1 MTGQRTSRESILD
14 KKDLDGLKALLHEF
28 KYGSPEP
35 DASSQPKSEA
45 QLKAAKVVLAE
56 LKRKREASEE
66 NERHSGDEFD
76 KAVTKLWWGL
86 YLYVCTEHQEII

>member
-1 MTGQRTSRESILD
+1 MTGRNTSRESILD
-14 KKDLDGLKALLHEF
+14 KKDLDGLKDLLHEF
-28 KYGSPEP
+28 KYGSL
-35 DASSQPKSEA
+35 DAESSSQPKSEA

-66 NERHSGDEFD
+66 SERHSGGEFD
-76 KAVTKLWWGL
+76 KAVAKLWWSL